1 MGGSEPLGID
11 VDSVQPTVQHF
22 DSPTARRVFLPEEL
36 HIPNELF
43 FNLPIA
49 FSLTI

>member
-1 MGGSEPLGID
+1 MGGSEPLGVD
-11 VDSVQPTVQHF
+11 VEPVQHF
-22 DSPTARRVFLPEEL
+22 DSQTARRVFLPEEL
-36 HIPNELF
+36 HIPNEVF